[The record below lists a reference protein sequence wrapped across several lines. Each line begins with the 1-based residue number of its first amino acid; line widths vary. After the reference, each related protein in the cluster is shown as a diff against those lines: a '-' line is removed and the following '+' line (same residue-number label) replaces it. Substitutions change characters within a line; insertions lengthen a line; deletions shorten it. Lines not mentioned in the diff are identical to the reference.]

1 MGDELRYQTDGDAA
15 VEPRLTKCAD
25 LLPGYTVFR
34 YSAPNGAL
42 VLCTVPT
49 AAADSTEVESAVIA
63 AGEAVAAIVI
73 PHRQGGPRLM
83 LMQDAL

>member
-25 LLPGYTVFR
+25 MLPGYTVFR
-34 YSAPNGAL
+34 YVAPSGAL
-42 VLCTVPT
+42 ILCTVPT
-49 AAADSTEVESAVIA
+49 SAADSTEVESAVIA
-63 AGEAVAAIVI
+63 VGETVAGIAAIPPERV
-73 PHRQGGPRLM
+73 HRLT